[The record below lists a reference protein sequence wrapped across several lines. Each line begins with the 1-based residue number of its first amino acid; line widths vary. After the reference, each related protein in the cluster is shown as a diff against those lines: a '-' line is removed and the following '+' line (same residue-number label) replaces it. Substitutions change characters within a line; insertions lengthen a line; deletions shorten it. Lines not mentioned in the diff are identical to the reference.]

1 MGSEQHW
8 TVNRQTSYFNPSAA
22 RTYLYY
28 NTFLCTLNGIWDLK
42 KHFACNNG
50 NVAVS
55 QRGKCEVCA
64 ILKVASEVTFE
75 KTTLKVQ
82 IRILNSP
89 CQPFIYI
96 KSNHTEFIYIYTHIY
111 TYNFRYIMTYFYNI
125 WQYVICYRTIKYA
138 LSLLYCFISYWCMY
152 HSFNRILLWLFLLG
166 YLQELKC
173 ASTRQKNKL
182 VWTFEVDFTSFPVSW
197 AFFGTVDYALVQL
210 LHHSMNRHAET
221 SSALTMGVQLLYD
234 S

>member
-1 MGSEQHW
+1 M
-8 TVNRQTSYFNPSAA
+8 
-22 RTYLYY
+22 
-28 NTFLCTLNGIWDLK
+28 
-42 KHFACNNG
+42 
-50 NVAVS
+50 AVS

-96 KSNHTEFIYIYTHIY
+96 KSNHTEFIYTYIHIYIYTHI
-111 TYNFRYIMTYFYNI
+111 TSDILWHTS
-125 WQYVICYRTIKYA
+125 RTITYA

-182 VWTFEVDFTSFPVSW
+182 IWTFEVDFTSFPVSW
-197 AFFGTVDYALVQL
+197 AFFGTVDYAPVASSFNEQTCRNQQHTHYDSLRVV
-210 LHHSMNRHAET
+210 AKCVA
-221 SSALTMGVQLLYD
+221 SSAISQ